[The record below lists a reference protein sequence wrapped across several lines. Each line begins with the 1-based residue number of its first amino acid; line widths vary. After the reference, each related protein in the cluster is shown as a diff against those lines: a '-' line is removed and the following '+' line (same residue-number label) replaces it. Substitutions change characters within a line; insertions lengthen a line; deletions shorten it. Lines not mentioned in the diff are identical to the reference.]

1 MTDTQR
7 IAKVCFEQHLMF
19 SICPDHLRFSVHAEL
34 HANDIF
40 LSDTE
45 VDALI
50 SERLGFP
57 IQDVIDAQNNVSECV
72 DGEEYVH

>member
-1 MTDTQR
+1 MVDAVFCSR
-7 IAKVCFEQHLMF
+7 IAKVCVEQHLLF
-19 SICPDHLRFSVHAEL
+19 TISPDHLRFSVNAEL

-40 LSDTE
+40 LSDSE

-57 IQDVIDAQNNVSECV
+57 IQDVIDAQNSISECV
-72 DGEEYVH
+72 DIEE